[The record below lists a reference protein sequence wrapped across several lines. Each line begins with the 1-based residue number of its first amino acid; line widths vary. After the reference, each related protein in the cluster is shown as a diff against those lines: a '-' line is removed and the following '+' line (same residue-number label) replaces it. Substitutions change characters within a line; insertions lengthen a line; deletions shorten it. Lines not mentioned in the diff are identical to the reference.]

1 MSFRSLVTKIVLAM
15 VASTAVMVSSH
26 AQENR
31 GPATA
36 QERERV
42 MTLTTLAE
50 KDPMAFMS
58 STDARWFQKWTEDV
72 PDYSFG
78 PDKGAFWFFQQT
90 NKSELGRL
98 IRFYH
103 DLYSASFQV
112 KNQVLDAEKNPNDLD
127 AKTLAGVEGL
137 LRMYEAVLVKRPE
150 LRNAEID
157 RVIDLRNKGELAAF
171 VKQLPPM
178 PKRP

>member
-1 MSFRSLVTKIVLAM
+1 LAL
-15 VASTAVMVSSH
+15 VASTAIIVPSH
-26 AQENR
+26 AQEKR
-31 GPATA
+31 GPATE

-42 MTLTTLAE
+42 MALATLAE

-58 STDARWFQKWTEDV
+58 STDARWFQKWTEEV

-112 KNQVLDAEKNPNDLD
+112 KNQILDAEKNPNDLE

-137 LRMYEAVLVKRPE
+137 LRMYEAVLTKRPE
-150 LRNAEID
+150 MRNAEID
-157 RVIDLRNKGELAAF
+157 RVIDLRNKAELAAF